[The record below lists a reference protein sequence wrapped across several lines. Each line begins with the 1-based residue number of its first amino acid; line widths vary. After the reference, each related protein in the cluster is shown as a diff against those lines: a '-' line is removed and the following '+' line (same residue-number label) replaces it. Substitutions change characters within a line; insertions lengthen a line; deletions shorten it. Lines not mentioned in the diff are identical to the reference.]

1 MMPMIQNTI
10 TKSEIKVM
18 TPEENISCKTS
29 TSVVMRVTRRPTGLR
44 SK

>member
-1 MMPMIQNTI
+1 MMPTIQMTM
-10 TKSEIKVM
+10 TKSDTSVI
-18 TPEENISCKTS
+18 TPEENISWRTS